1 MDTRLIPCN
10 VPMLILDAFAQT
22 AWGSR
27 EGADTDDAYRMV
39 RVNQT
44 ERDMAAGIRAGE
56 LYTQ

>member
-1 MDTRLIPCN
+1 
-10 VPMLILDAFAQT
+10 MLILDPFTKT

-44 ERDMAAGIRAGE
+44 EREVAAGIRAGE

>member
-1 MDTRLIPCN
+1 MFHRSL
-10 VPMLILDAFAQT
+10 QT

-39 RVNQT
+39 RVTQT
-44 ERDMAAGIRAGE
+44 GRELAAEIRAGE